1 MAGLNEA
8 CDGPHKQAACLKRRR
23 QGRTLDRHGG
33 GVGSLEGP
41 PVDLRVGLLPLRLSV
56 CLCLPVCLSRSPSRS
71 LSLSLV
77 TAPGVAVTPP
87 PPCHLRRCVRP
98 VRPAERGR
106 ASSAPGA
113 ERSGGP
119 RRNGG
124 ANLTTGSDG
133 HGGSDSEGVYDSDAF
148 QLLAEQPRRLLKA
161 NLTTGR
167 LRRAALAAAPGP
179 GPSGQ

>member
-1 MAGLNEA
+1 MAGLSEA

-23 QGRTLDRHGG
+23 QGRNLDRHGGGVGRTLDRHGG

-124 ANLTTGSDG
+124 ANLTTGS
-133 HGGSDSEGVYDSDAF
+133 V
-148 QLLAEQPRRLLKA
+148 
-161 NLTTGR
+161 
-167 LRRAALAAAPGP
+167 LRRASPVLQLDLQAHRGVRRNSTPAKRGLRPNEKRKLQL
-179 GPSGQ
+179 SG